1 MAKSNLIIIGAGGH
15 ATACIDVILRQ
26 GIYNIAG
33 LIDTSN
39 LPNKI
44 FPNYP
49 IIGGDQD
56 LLSLYKKYRYVFIA
70 VGQIKSAN
78 IRFELFEK
86 VKKIGFKLPVI
97 ISPLA
102 CISDYATIDEGTIIM
117 NGAFVNAGVKI
128 GKNSI
133 INTNALIEHDV
144 TIGDH
149 THISTGV
156 IVNGNVNIGSATFIG
171 SGSIIKEDLFIGS
184 NCLVGMGSNLRNN
197 LKNNGVFPQIT

>member
-1 MAKSNLIIIGAGGH
+1 MAKSNLIVIGTGGH

-44 FPNYP
+44 FPSYP
-49 IIGGDQD
+49 IIGSDQD
-56 LLSLYKKYRYVFIA
+56 LLSLYKKYQYVFIA
-70 VGQIKSAN
+70 IGQIKSSS
-78 IRFELFEK
+78 IRFKLFEK

-97 ISPLA
+97 KSPLA
-102 CISDYATIDEGTIIM
+102 CISDYATIEEGTIIM
-117 NGAFVNAGVKI
+117 NGVFINAGAKV
-128 GKNSI
+128 GKNCI

-144 TIGDH
+144 IISDH

-156 IVNGNVNIGSATFIG
+156 IINGNVNVGSATFIG
-171 SGSIIKEDLFIGS
+171 SGSIIKEGTSIGS
-184 NCLVGMGSNLRNN
+184 KCVVGMGSNLRKN
-197 LKNNGVFPQIT
+197 LKNNSVFPQII

>member
-1 MAKSNLIIIGAGGH
+1 MAKTNLIVIGAGGH

-33 LIDTSN
+33 LIDASK

-49 IIGGDQD
+49 IIGGDED
-56 LLSLYKKYRYVFIA
+56 LLSLYKKYHYVFIA
-70 VGQIKSAN
+70 IGQIKSAN

-97 ISPLA
+97 KSPLA

-117 NGAFVNAGVKI
+117 NGAFVNAGVKV

-133 INTNALIEHDV
+133 VNTNALIEHDV

-156 IVNGNVNIGSATFIG
+156 IVNGNVNIGNSTFIG
-171 SGSIIKEDLFIGS
+171 SGSIIRENLSIGS
-184 NCLVGMGSNLRNN
+184 KCLVGMGSNLRNN